1 MSRTVGLNDNTR
13 RLSPSAQYRRT
24 VPYLITAVC
33 LGNICRS
40 PMAEAVLRR
49 RFAEAGLDTDVTV
62 DSAGTGGW
70 HVGADADPRALAT
83 LTAAGYDLA
92 HTARRMEPDWL
103 ERSDLVLAMDR
114 DNHDA
119 LIELAERHDVPV
131 EHVRLLRSFDPT
143 APEGADVPDPYYGG
157 SAGFRDVLTMIERA
171 ADGVVAHVT
180 AELRS

>member
-1 MSRTVGLNDNTR
+1 M
-13 RLSPSAQYRRT
+13 
-24 VPYLITAVC
+24 PYLITAVC

-49 RFAEAGLDTDVTV
+49 RFDDAGLGADVVV

-83 LTAAGYDLA
+83 LAAAGYDLR
-92 HTARRMEPDWL
+92 HSARRFQPEWL

-114 DNHDA
+114 DNYDA
-119 LIELAERHDVPV
+119 LLELAERHDVPI
-131 EHVRLLRSFDPT
+131 EHVRMLRSFDPE
-143 APEGADVPDPYYGG
+143 ASANADVPDPYYGG
-157 SAGFRDVLTMIERA
+157 ADGFHDVLAMIERA
-171 ADGVVAHVT
+171 ADGVVQFVA